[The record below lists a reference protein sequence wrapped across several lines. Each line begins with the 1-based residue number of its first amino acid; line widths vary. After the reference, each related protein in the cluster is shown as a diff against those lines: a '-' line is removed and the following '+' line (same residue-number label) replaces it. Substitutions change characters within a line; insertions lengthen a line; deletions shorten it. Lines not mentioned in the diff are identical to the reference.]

1 MTRVQESSEVVG
13 DAFVPAPHGLR
24 LAAWVIDC
32 LIVGIVFAA
41 LPQPLPLILPLLLLV
56 VYHAVLLW
64 LTQQTVGKAL
74 LGLRV
79 RRIGREPDL
88 TWAIGRSTIG
98 YFAIDL
104 FGIGMLT
111 ALFNRDH
118 RALHDLTF
126 DSLVTVDHAGPFT
139 ARNLLSRFVAFCER
153 QSAAIN
159 ARKKVVGVAGAFWA
173 FLLGLGRGLKV
184 GVDYVMSV
192 LGMRD
197 GARPS
202 SSILQKLSAKTAAV
216 AMTTATAA
224 TAAVFAAVPP
234 ARALAEWLL
243 EPRYFIGGPDPVT
256 SSFDTDAEG
265 WTVFGDAQGPS
276 DDPTYDG
283 GALRA
288 TDDQSGGTWYW
299 QAPESFL
306 GNKIYLHERDLLF
319 RLKVD
324 DTRIPYDD
332 DDIVLAGNEVT
343 LVYDLPESP
352 ATEWTS
358 YRIRLDE
365 SAAWINRDTKM
376 RATVEEVRR
385 VLADVRQLLIRGEF
399 RVGGDTGWLDDVI
412 FGAEPL
418 ARIVRVE
425 VPESVVSGSPRA
437 PLTVTY
443 AGEPRFPVQLI
454 YRPRSCP
461 SGYNCLTERTEIT
474 SPPAGSS
481 TCGRGVRLVQT
492 PEAAWNMDWEIVLR
506 DQEGTDIAR
515 PALVVCVPDA
525 GRTR

>member
-288 TDDQSGGTWYW
+288 TDDQSGGTWSW

-306 GNKIYLHERDLLF
+306 GNKIHLHERDLLF

-343 LVYDLPESP
+343 LVYDLPSP
-352 ATEWTS
+352 RQPSGPVTGFGWMS
-358 YRIRLDE
+358 RLPG
-365 SAAWINRDTKM
+365 SIAIPRCAPQWR
-376 RATVEEVRR
+376 RYVE

-418 ARIVRVE
+418 ARIVPSGGRGIGCRRQSQSPVDCHLRWRA
-425 VPESVVSGSPRA
+425 SLSSAAHLSSALVSFR
-437 PLTVTY
+437 
-443 AGEPRFPVQLI
+443 VQL
-454 YRPRSCP
+454 PD
-461 SGYNCLTERTEIT
+461 RTNRDHV
-474 SPPAGSS
+474 PATGSS
-481 TCGRGVRLVQT
+481 TCGRGVRLV
-492 PEAAWNMDWEIVLR
+492 R
-506 DQEGTDIAR
+506 DSGSRLEHGLGDRSTGS
-515 PALVVCVPDA
+515 
-525 GRTR
+525 GRH

>member
-1 MTRVQESSEVVG
+1 VARVQESSEVVG
-13 DAFVPAPHGLR
+13 NAFVPAPHGLR
-24 LAAWVIDC
+24 LGAWVIDC

-56 VYHAVLLW
+56 VYHTVLLW

-88 TWAIGRSTIG
+88 MWAIGRSTVG

-104 FGIGMLT
+104 FGIGILT

-126 DSLVTVDHAGPFT
+126 DSLVTMDQTGPFT
-139 ARNLLSRFVAFCER
+139 ARTLVSRFVAFCER
-153 QSAAIN
+153 QSAAVN
-159 ARKKVVGVAGAFWA
+159 ARKKVVGVAGALWA
-173 FLLGLGRGLKV
+173 FLLGLGRALKV
-184 GVDYVMSV
+184 GVDYVTRA
-192 LGMRD
+192 LGVRD
-197 GARPS
+197 DAQPS
-202 SSILQKLSAKTAAV
+202 SSILQKLSAKTATM
-216 AMTTATAA
+216 AMTAA
-224 TAAVFAAVPP
+224 TVATGAVFAAVPP

-265 WTVFGDAQGPS
+265 WKVFGDAQGAS
-276 DDPTYDG
+276 DDPTYDV

-299 QAPESFL
+299 QAPASFL
-306 GNKIYLHERDLLF
+306 GNKLSLHERDLLF

-324 DTRIPYDD
+324 NTQSPYDD
-332 DDIVLAGNEVT
+332 DDIVLAGDEVT

-365 SAAWINRDTKM
+365 SAAWINRSTKT
-376 RATVEEVRR
+376 RATREEVRR
-385 VLADVRQLLIRGEF
+385 VLADVRQLLVRGEF
-399 RVGGDTGWLDDVI
+399 RVGGDTGWLDEVV

-425 VPESVVSGSPRA
+425 VPESITSGSPRA
-437 PLTVTY
+437 RLTVTY

-454 YRPRSCP
+454 YRARSCP
-461 SGYNCLTERTEIT
+461 SGYNCLTERSEIT
-474 SPPAGSS
+474 SPPAD
-481 TCGRGVRLVQT
+481 RRLAGEGFVWCQMT
-492 PEAAWNMDWEIVLR
+492 GAVWNMDWEIVIR
-506 DQEGTDIAR
+506 DREGTEIAR
-515 PALVVCVPDA
+515 PAPVVCVP
-525 GRTR
+525 TSP